1 MLNKIKNCFSHEI
14 INTGRQHELD
24 MAKGFAIIFMIW
36 THVFEELSPHTEGI
50 LTTLVRNI
58 FGGPFA
64 APIFMICLGIGI
76 SYSKRNTA
84 KDLLKRGISILGIGL
99 LLNVVRFVLP
109 DLVKYVLTN
118 KSTFLYDTFSL
129 FSVDIL
135 QFAGLAFLFLALAK
149 KLELQHTTLLFIGVI
164 ASILGTFLRW
174 ESTGAYVTDQFA
186 GFFWGTATKTYFPF
200 LNWIIFPI
208 AGLVFGSLLKHCKD
222 KGNFYL
228 RVSTFCGGLMVIY
241 LILTIRFGMMF
252 SSGGSYYFLGTLDA
266 VFFILLALMVFGL
279 NYAIL
284 QLCTKVSFQLF
295 MRLSKNINT
304 IYCIHWSLL
313 GLLGIIMPFLVRSNN
328 LTFWQ
333 GTLIAAILL
342 IISDQLAVWYLD
354 KLKPRLMK
362 PKLMK

>member
-1 MLNKIKNCFSHEI
+1 MFTEIKNCFGHEI

-24 MAKGFAIIFMIW
+24 MAKGFAIVFMIW
-36 THVFEELSPHTEGI
+36 THVFEELTPNTEGI

-84 KDLLKRGISILGIGL
+84 KDLLKRGVSLLGIGL
-99 LLNVVRFVLP
+99 LLNVIRFVLP
-109 DLVKYVLTN
+109 DLVKYALTN
-118 KSTFLYDTFSL
+118 ESTYLYDIFSL

-135 QFAGLAFLFLALAK
+135 QFAGLAFIFLSLTK
-149 KLELQHTTLLFIGVI
+149 KLKLKHAALLFIGVI
-164 ASILGTFLRW
+164 ASILGMLLRW
-174 ESTGAYVTDQFA
+174 VSTGDYVTDQFA
-186 GFFWGTATKTYFPF
+186 GFLWGTATKTYFPF

-208 AGLVFGSLLKHCKD
+208 VGLVFGSVLKLCKD

-228 RVSTFCGGLMVIY
+228 RVSTLCGGFMVIY

-252 SSGGSYYFLGTLDA
+252 SSDGSYFFLGLLDA

-284 QLCTKVSFQLF
+284 QLFGKVPFQLL
-295 MRLSKNINT
+295 MRLSKNINAV
-304 IYCIHWSLL
+304 YCIHWSLL
-313 GLLGIIMPFLVRSNN
+313 GLLGITMQFLVKSKS
-328 LTFWQ
+328 LSFWQ
-333 GTLIAAILL
+333 GTLIAALLL
-342 IISDQLAVWYLD
+342 ILSDWLAAWYLE
-354 KLKPRLMK
+354 RLK